1 MPRRFFLRALVALL
15 IYCSVVGA
23 FYWSP
28 WISGKIR
35 PYLYAALTESID
47 FVKVRAV
54 VTDLFSYSPAPET
67 LYPETQH
74 IGNQAEPITEE
85 MGSAKGPT
93 R

>member
-1 MPRRFFLRALVALL
+1 MVALL
-15 IYCSVVGA
+15 IYCCVVGA
-23 FYWSP
+23 YYWSP

-67 LYPETQH
+67 PYPETQH
-74 IGNQAEPITEE
+74 IGDQAEPITEE
-85 MGSAKGPT
+85 TGKAKWPT

>member
-1 MPRRFFLRALVALL
+1 VPRRFFLRALVALL
-15 IYCSVVGA
+15 IYCCVVGA

-54 VTDLFSYSPAPET
+54 VTDLFSYSPAKTFLLLP
-67 LYPETQH
+67 P
-74 IGNQAEPITEE
+74 
-85 MGSAKGPT
+85 MGFA
-93 R
+93 RMRQ